1 MENKFSFL
9 SDYNWVLRVLIS
21 CSNFI
26 QVETSRNL
34 LESLINKHKQ
44 YLNQKNTLYVYE
56 QLIREEFE
64 MAVESKLKVLKE
76 KYSD

>member
-9 SDYNWVLRVLIS
+9 SDYNWVLRVLKS
-21 CSNFI
+21 CSNLI

-34 LESLINKHKQ
+34 LEVLINKHKE
-44 YLNQKNTLYVYE
+44 YLTQKNTLHLYE

-64 MAVESKLKVLKE
+64 IAVESKLKVVE
-76 KYSD
+76 EWYSD